1 MVIILFQKSL
11 EHKESSAQRSR
22 FLVSF
27 ALIDLAWCTIT
38 VILCSNACNNDQSS
52 PMKMCFR
59 TFYEALI
66 VKKTFENTNS
76 QVMGSYYV
84 APCTVF
90 LEFHLCVFIL
100 CSFSL
105 YIQIVD
111 EKSFFF
117 ALCQQFCDDNFLFSY
132 AQLVQ
137 VKRGRGNI

>member
-1 MVIILFQKSL
+1 MLSEHRDKLETLKNGNNFVLEPL
-11 EHKESSAQRSR
+11 EHKEISAQRSR

-76 QVMGSYYV
+76 
-84 APCTVF
+84 
-90 LEFHLCVFIL
+90 
-100 CSFSL
+100 
-105 YIQIVD
+105 
-111 EKSFFF
+111 
-117 ALCQQFCDDNFLFSY
+117 
-132 AQLVQ
+132 
-137 VKRGRGNI
+137 